1 MYKTDKLEE
10 YIFDVYLKNK
20 LTATVKISSDRKS
33 VYYKWFSDEVG
44 VSSFLFENPTIE
56 QMFDFLESLCMNK
69 KRNQHNEYLTDLGL
83 EEYNPYEIVKHTHGV
98 MWADFC
104 S

>member
-10 YIFDVYLKNK
+10 YIFDIYLKNK

-44 VSSFLFENPTIE
+44 VSPFLFENPTIE
-56 QMFDFLESLCMNK
+56 
-69 KRNQHNEYLTDLGL
+69 
-83 EEYNPYEIVKHTHGV
+83 
-98 MWADFC
+98 
-104 S
+104 